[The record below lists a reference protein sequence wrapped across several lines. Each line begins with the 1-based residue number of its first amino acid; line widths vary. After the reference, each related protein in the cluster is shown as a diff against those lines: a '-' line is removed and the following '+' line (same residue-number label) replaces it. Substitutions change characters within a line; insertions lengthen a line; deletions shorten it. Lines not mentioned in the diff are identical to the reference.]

1 MAIMKKKFSFIQE
14 LFVLRYAITDSRTP
28 FYAKL
33 VAGLAFAY
41 LLSPIDII
49 PDVIPVAGYLDDL
62 VVVPFLL
69 HLSFKWLPAEVIQFG
84 QSQAKKH
91 IVQLRVILAIVI
103 VLLLAIMVGLFF
115 LIRSGMEHF

>member
-1 MAIMKKKFSFIQE
+1 MATMKKKLSFIQE

-33 VAGLAFAY
+33 VAALAFAY

-49 PDVIPVAGYLDDL
+49 PDVIPIAGYLDDL
-62 VVVPFLL
+62 VIVPFLL
-69 HLSFKWLPAEVIQFG
+69 HLSYRWLPAEVIQFG
-84 QSQAKKH
+84 QVQAKKH
-91 IVQLRVILAIVI
+91 IIQLRVIFIVLV

-115 LIRSGMEHF
+115 LIRSGMQHF